1 MCKVPLSDL
10 TTGGDWCSDYWVMGA
25 LIMDTQLLVIF
36 MAHFFQPSLS
46 QIHLAEKFRH
56 LLLK

>member
-10 TTGGDWCSDYWVMGA
+10 TTGGGACSDYWVMGV

-36 MAHFFQPSLS
+36 MAHVFQPSLI